1 MRATSG
7 KIMEIHLTEIENLLH
22 KIGRKN
28 AKDTNQYFRDFW
40 DIFHNRPERLTPED
54 NFDDYLKDPGKYFR
68 RMEDNLLKEIICDSP
83 TPDNKENQGG
93 IEKSMPAICATC
105 DFPSNDGKRR
115 IYCMCGQ

>member
-1 MRATSG
+1 
-7 KIMEIHLTEIENLLH
+7 MEIHLTEIENLLH

-40 DIFHNRPERLTPED
+40 DIFHNRPERLTPEERNLIED
-54 NFDDYLKDPGKYFR
+54 LGIMKIEKSPISMDYFTL
-68 RMEDNLLKEIICDSP
+68 CDSP

-93 IEKSMPAICATC
+93 IEKSIPAICATC